1 MAAAYR
7 VVVSSVSCYNSVV
20 VDRRVHKHAVHYCA
34 GPCGAVSQGLD
45 CAVAHRGT
53 CSELLVAPEHGP
65 LDRNCSMHTYSH
77 HITTAT
83 GTTYQVSA
91 GHGNSLSVDTGGGLE
106 RAGSTGNMAMGEESP
121 PWRVKKSPGGGGGS
135 MGNLASATSLKDIT
149 GEAINLAS
157 GKLKEFSFDKLRLS
171 ASSHVTFRKGR
182 KVRPDSFSRRST
194 DLDIIYGHFS
204 SSVTTN
210 GYAANASPVSG
221 TAAAA
226 AASNDENLPP
236 FTAAK
241 GPTVEE
247 GKGKG
252 AGSLSAVTKVGGGST
267 GSLSSACSGSLD
279 QGLNTVASLYLNTL
293 GEENL
298 IARLL
303 EKTRAE
309 AGNGVGGEDIR
320 ACLDILLKCSED
332 LKKCTDIIKQ
342 CIRRKG
348 PGGSGSDDEG
358 ANPESIYRA
367 VMTRLSSYLKRLPL
381 ELEGIGGLGRLVGGQ
396 GGPGAPSSGHSELA
410 ELVNS
415 LHSIQQGPFS
425 PIFGHDQPPRYED
438 VVQSPPLPKSPSL
451 PSSAPAPSSCSATY
465 SSTSSSNSSSSS
477 SSPSRAE
484 TVNAMQLQ
492 GSKPSQL
499 TNGLQR
505 SPHHHALPPPA
516 FTHSASSPSSSPS
529 HSPLPLYNHALPAT
543 PMEALF
549 IEEDADVG
557 KSGEQSSPQAY
568 TPSRGAMERR
578 SQSQIR
584 NGTAYAKDTLPAS
597 PPRTLRSTL
606 GTPSS
611 GAGYKSSWDST
622 SPAVPKADPG
632 TPYRNDD
639 IDKLLLDL
647 ENLSQSMN
655 HQREKEPPLP
665 VKTRKM
671 TGEGGVGKTASL
683 APPQPSAKLQSKAQ
697 TQTPAN
703 HHFTNGSNSKA
714 TQGQIP
720 VPLPGESHGEGGGG
734 GGEEDGALL
743 LRILESIESFAQEL
757 VDSGAGSTGSSE
769 RSSGKEREV
778 MRLLQDTLA
787 TAGRAETP
795 PQSTQM
801 SALAS
806 VPPVDLP
813 ESVPAV
819 PPKHSH
825 SNPPAAS
832 PAPVQ
837 HTPVQHT
844 PVPHTPVQHTPVQHT
859 PVQHTPVQRA
869 PVQHTPVPHTPVT
882 HTPVPQTTVPHTP
895 APSEP
900 LFAAVPELLSLLL
913 AQASTTTTTTTT
925 TAPIPAPPPLP
936 EAKHKVQAEESETP
950 AAKTSAPS
958 PGALPSPPVVLNT
971 STPDTAQPEALATV
985 VEVTTVAGRD
995 DDGPVGSPAAVR
1007 NTGSTLLI
1015 QQTPAVIRVQ
1025 SKPEKKP
1032 GTPPPAPAAI
1042 SPPPAPR
1049 SPSPPP
1055 APRPPPPPAV
1065 VVVVDPAPVLLPP
1078 PPQSAIHIPRFY
1090 YPRGLP
1096 VSGPPQNHD
1105 AAIAAAEAAFT
1116 EFEEEKA
1123 DIYEMAKIAKAC
1135 GYPLYWKAPLFNAAG
1150 GERTGFVSVHS
1161 FIATWRK
1168 LLHSCHDDSSMFI
1181 CLLAKPSCSYLEQ
1194 EDFIPLM
1201 QDIVDTHPGLTFLK
1215 DAPEFHSRYITT
1227 VIQRIFYVVNRSW
1240 SGRVTMTELRR
1251 SNFLQ
1256 TLALLEEEDDINQ
1269 ITDYFS
1275 YEHFYVI
1282 YCKFWELDTDHDLY
1296 IDPKDLARYNDHAS
1310 SNRIIERMFSGAVT
1324 RGNSVQRENRMSY
1337 AEFVWFLISEEDK
1350 KNPTSI
1356 EYWFRCMDMDGDG
1369 VLSMFELEYFY
1380 EEQCERMEGM
1390 GIEPLPFQDLL
1401 CQMLDL
1407 VKPKSQGKITL
1418 SDLKRCRMAHIFL
1431 DTFFNLEKYLDH
1443 EQRDPFA
1450 LQKDIDTEGP
1460 EPSDWDKYASEEYEI
1475 LVAEETANEQL
1486 HDASFDDDYES
1497 DELQVPGDI
1506 GNKMEKLVISDL
1518 TA

>member
-53 CSELLVAPEHGP
+53 CSELLVAPEPGP
-65 LDRNCSMHTYSH
+65 MDHNFSMHTYSH
-77 HITTAT
+77 NITTAT
-83 GTTYQVSA
+83 GTTYQISA
-91 GHGNSLSVDTGGGLE
+91 GHGNSLSMDTSGSLE
-106 RAGSTGNMAMGEESP
+106 RAGSIGNVSMGEESP
-121 PWRVKKSPGGGGGS
+121 PWRVKKSPSGGGCI
-135 MGNLASATSLKDIT
+135 GNLASATSLKDIT

-171 ASSHVTFRKGR
+171 SSSHVTFRKGR

-210 GYAANASPVSG
+210 GFATNGLVNG
-221 TAAAA
+221 AA

-236 FTAAK
+236 FNAAK
-241 GPTVEE
+241 GATVEE
-247 GKGKG
+247 VKAKGG
-252 AGSLSAVTKVGGGST
+252 TGSLSAITKVGGGST

-309 AGNGVGGEDIR
+309 AGTGGAGGEDIR

-348 PGGSGSDDEG
+348 PGGGNGSDDEG

-381 ELEGIGGLGRLVGGQ
+381 ELEGIGGLGRLAGGQ
-396 GGPGAPSSGHSELA
+396 GGQGAPSSGHSELA

-438 VVQSPPLPKSPSL
+438 VVQSPPLPKSPSM
-451 PSSAPAPSSCSATY
+451 PSSAPTPSSCSATY

-484 TVNAMQLQ
+484 SVNAMQLQ
-492 GSKPSQL
+492 SSKPSQL
-499 TNGLQR
+499 TNGLQHT
-505 SPHHHALPPPA
+505 PHHALPPPS
-516 FTHSASSPSSSPS
+516 FTHSASSPSSSPV
-529 HSPLPLYNHALPAT
+529 HSPLRNSPIPLYTHTLPT
-543 PMEALF
+543 SPMEALF

-557 KSGEQSSPQAY
+557 KSGEQSSPQTY
-568 TPSRGAMERR
+568 TSSRGAMERR
-578 SQSQIR
+578 SQSHIR
-584 NGTAYAKDTLPAS
+584 NGTACAKDAPPTS
-597 PPRTLRSTL
+597 PPHTLQTAF

-611 GAGYKSSWDST
+611 SAGYRSSWDST
-622 SPAVPKADPG
+622 SSAAPNATPG

-671 TGEGGVGKTASL
+671 TGDGGVGKPASL
-683 APPQPSAKLQSKAQ
+683 APPEPSSMLQSQAP
-697 TQTPAN
+697 TQKSAS
-703 HHFTNGSNSKA
+703 HLFTNGSASKA
-714 TQGQIP
+714 TQGLMP
-720 VPLPGESHGEGGGG
+720 VPFQGDSHGEGGCRE
-734 GGEEDGALL
+734 EEDGALL

-787 TAGRAETP
+787 T
-795 PQSTQM
+795 
-801 SALAS
+801 
-806 VPPVDLP
+806 P
-813 ESVPAV
+813 ES
-819 PPKHSH
+819 S
-825 SNPPAAS
+825 
-832 PAPVQ
+832 
-837 HTPVQHT
+837 
-844 PVPHTPVQHTPVQHT
+844 
-859 PVQHTPVQRA
+859 
-869 PVQHTPVPHTPVT
+869 
-882 HTPVPQTTVPHTP
+882 
-895 APSEP
+895 
-900 LFAAVPELLSLLL
+900 
-913 AQASTTTTTTTT
+913 
-925 TAPIPAPPPLP
+925 
-936 EAKHKVQAEESETP
+936 
-950 AAKTSAPS
+950 
-958 PGALPSPPVVLNT
+958 
-971 STPDTAQPEALATV
+971 ATV
-985 VEVTTVAGRD
+985 VVVTPIAGRD
-995 DDGPVGSPAAVR
+995 NNGTVVNPAAVR
-1007 NTGSTLLI
+1007 DTGSTLLI
-1015 QQTPAVIRVQ
+1015 QQTPEVIRVQ
-1025 SKPEKKP
+1025 SKPDKKP
-1032 GTPPPAPAAI
+1032 GTPPPAPAAT

-1049 SPSPPP
+1049 SPSPPAP
-1055 APRPPPPPAV
+1055 APRPPPTAV
-1065 VVVVDPAPVLLPP
+1065 VVPVLPP
-1078 PPQSAIHIPRFY
+1078 PPQSAINIPRFY
-1090 YPRGLP
+1090 HPRGLP
-1096 VSGPPQNHD
+1096 MPGLTPNHD
-1105 AAIAAAEAAFT
+1105 AAIAAVETAFT

-1181 CLLAKPSCSYLEQ
+1181 CLLAKPSCNYLEQ

-1450 LQKDIDTEGP
+1450 VQKDIDTEGP
-1460 EPSDWDKYASEEYEI
+1460 DPSDWDKYASEEYEI

-1518 TA
+1518 SA